1 MVVSFVDYYI
11 YESYNFMSPSTYSII
26 ILIYLHYCTAYYYR
40 LPSIPFYT
48 PPPLLRDVCVFFFRA
63 RPTGTWGS
71 HCSGF
76 GHPCDMHTPKEHE
89 IYIDEIGVESRG
101 YIGSRASLANKARR
115 RWFLFRICNR
125 WNRCMKQLFA
135 PIASADRSR
144 NTIVCLI

>member
-26 ILIYLHYCTAYYYR
+26 ILIYLHYCR
-40 LPSIPFYT
+40 HCC
-48 PPPLLRDVCVFFFRA
+48 VMCVFFFRA

-76 GHPCDMHTPKEHE
+76 GHPCDMHTPKEHQ

-144 NTIVCLI
+144 NTVVRLI